1 MTRQQWGY
9 QLTVISAAMLLLSYA
24 VALWFFRAEST
35 MQLIL
40 GASMT
45 LLPLLLYTPRAIS
58 KQPRAFAALALLA
71 PIYLFFGGVVWIW
84 GKPLFGAWL
93 CLWPVILEIGA
104 ILHNFKKR
112 RSSAR

>member
-9 QLTVISAAMLLLSYA
+9 WLTVISAVALLLSYA
-24 VALWFFRAEST
+24 TAVWFFRSESP
-35 MQLIL
+35 MQMIL

-45 LLPLLLYTPRAIS
+45 LLPLLLYTPRAII

-84 GKPLFGAWL
+84 GRALFGAWL
-93 CLWPVILEIGA
+93 CLWALILEIGA
-104 ILHNFKKR
+104 ILHNFQKR
-112 RSSAR
+112 RHKK